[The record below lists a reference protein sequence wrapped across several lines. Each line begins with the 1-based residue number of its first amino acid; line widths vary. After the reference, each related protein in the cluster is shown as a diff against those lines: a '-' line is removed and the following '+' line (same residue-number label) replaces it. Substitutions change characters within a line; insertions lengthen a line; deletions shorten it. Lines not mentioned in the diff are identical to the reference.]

1 MYRLKV
7 TYELKLPDDI
17 AESPAEL
24 IEMFNNKEFILNEE
38 DIAEVS
44 AVQMDG
50 FKYMPR
56 GIGTDKQKDW
66 RQCPRELKVVCTRCC
81 RKCNSYNKEIHRC
94 MYRTDMEVL

>member
-56 GIGTDKQKDW
+56 TAREYRINESKDNE
-66 RQCPRELKVVCTRCC
+66 RL
-81 RKCNSYNKEIHRC
+81 
-94 MYRTDMEVL
+94 

>member
-56 GIGTDKQKDW
+56 TAREYSIKESKDNE
-66 RQCPRELKVVCTRCC
+66 RL
-81 RKCNSYNKEIHRC
+81 
-94 MYRTDMEVL
+94 

>member
-1 MYRLKV
+1 MYILKV

-56 GIGTDKQKDW
+56 TARKYRIKESKDNE
-66 RQCPRELKVVCTRCC
+66 RL
-81 RKCNSYNKEIHRC
+81 
-94 MYRTDMEVL
+94 

>member
-17 AESPAEL
+17 AESSAEL

-56 GIGTDKQKDW
+56 TAREYRIKESKDNE
-66 RQCPRELKVVCTRCC
+66 RL
-81 RKCNSYNKEIHRC
+81 
-94 MYRTDMEVL
+94 

>member
-1 MYRLKV
+1 MYILKV

-17 AESPAEL
+17 AESPVEL

-56 GIGTDKQKDW
+56 TAREYRIKESKDNE
-66 RQCPRELKVVCTRCC
+66 RL
-81 RKCNSYNKEIHRC
+81 
-94 MYRTDMEVL
+94 

>member
-50 FKYMPR
+50 F
-56 GIGTDKQKDW
+56 
-66 RQCPRELKVVCTRCC
+66 
-81 RKCNSYNKEIHRC
+81 
-94 MYRTDMEVL
+94 

>member
-1 MYRLKV
+1 MYKLKV

-24 IEMFNNKEFILNEE
+24 IEMFNNKGFILNEE

-44 AVQMDG
+44 AVQMDD

-56 GIGTDKQKDW
+56 VARKHRIKESKDSE
-66 RQCPRELKVVCTRCC
+66 RL
-81 RKCNSYNKEIHRC
+81 
-94 MYRTDMEVL
+94 